1 MYLLFSKTAV
11 NLQYAILLAEDDD
24 DLLKKFRDYIL
35 ISDIDDK
42 IKLIEYKE
50 NDIMFSLIDADNNFY
65 YKKLDN
71 QSENLKKLY
80 VLEFI
85 EESNY
90 GKKLYIKYANDI
102 IDILEIA
109 KYIVISKSEYVDYD
123 DINNMK
129 YQLIKNG
136 YYQIKN
142 GRTYECDM
150 FLWKLNL

>member
-11 NLQYAILLAEDDD
+11 NLQYAILLAENVD

-42 IKLIEYKE
+42 IKLLEYKE
-50 NDIMFSLIDADNNFY
+50 NDIIFSLIDADNNFY
-65 YKKLDN
+65 YKKIDN

-80 VLEFI
+80 VLQFI
-85 EESNY
+85 EERNY
-90 GKKLYIKYANDI
+90 EKNLYIKYANDI

-123 DINNMK
+123 DITNII
-129 YQLIKNG
+129 YILGIS
-136 YYQIKN
+136 
-142 GRTYECDM
+142 
-150 FLWKLNL
+150 